1 MPRTISSAQTFI
13 MKWVFPAV
21 WIGGFGLATC
31 ALWLGGFYGRN
42 GLPPELLK
50 WDFLVAWLVGS
61 GFIIWFCGRLKRV
74 QIDGD
79 TLYVSNY
86 SSEVRI
92 PLTEISHFTQSYL
105 SRPPTITVHLRSMSP
120 VGQRIVFIPKFRWV
134 LFGTHPLITE
144 MQALCD
150 ESRVKGGTV
159 QHDNRLHE
167 VNPPAMW
174 GLQAICVFVCVLCIA
189 SAVTGI
195 QSVVVTDHVF
205 ITRSSDLGRLYSIL
219 AAAFFAAVCYGV
231 WKRAYIVWV
240 LGWLVMAVA
249 VFSFLFSQVLS
260 ILKQPSP
267 IRWAI
272 FCFVIGGIALVAAYW
287 GMWWKRQRQYFCKRD
302 DAPRR

>member
-134 LFGTHPLITE
+134 LFGIFQGFPRTAWRKG
-144 MQALCD
+144 QAQ
-150 ESRVKGGTV
+150 RVA
-159 QHDNRLHE
+159 HDRE
-167 VNPPAMW
+167 
-174 GLQAICVFVCVLCIA
+174 
-189 SAVTGI
+189 
-195 QSVVVTDHVF
+195 
-205 ITRSSDLGRLYSIL
+205 
-219 AAAFFAAVCYGV
+219 AFFEVEEAVSKASGR
-231 WKRAYIVWV
+231 KR
-240 LGWLVMAVA
+240 
-249 VFSFLFSQVLS
+249 
-260 ILKQPSP
+260 
-267 IRWAI
+267 
-272 FCFVIGGIALVAAYW
+272 
-287 GMWWKRQRQYFCKRD
+287 
-302 DAPRR
+302 